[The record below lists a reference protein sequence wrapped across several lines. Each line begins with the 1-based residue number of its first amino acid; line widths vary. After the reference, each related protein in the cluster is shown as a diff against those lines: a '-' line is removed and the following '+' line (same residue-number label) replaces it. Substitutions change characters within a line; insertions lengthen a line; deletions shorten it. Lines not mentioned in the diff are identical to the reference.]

1 MAAWIAAPI
10 HNSLIRADALVGLLA
25 DEKVG
30 NKVGRY
36 EDTSGTTDQADVMD
50 VVDLGIAED
59 VLNRARSTTNDILA
73 EAAEFFETGTSEG
86 SEFNALKERVNFGG
100 CFGKRVRLA
109 RSHWQAVR
117 ETTNNMRV

>member
-1 MAAWIAAPI
+1 MAAWTAAPI
-10 HNSLIRADALVGLLA
+10 HNSLIRVDALVGLLA

-50 VVDLGIAED
+50 VRLVDLGIAED
-59 VLNRARSTTNDILA
+59 VLNRVRGTTNDILA

-100 CFGKRVRLA
+100 CFGSVRLA
-109 RSHWQAVR
+109 HSQAVR
-117 ETTNNMRV
+117 ETTNSTRV